1 MCIVAFD
8 DVDIYVQYSV
18 QNKSVGISQILDIS
32 TFHAVLNYSWHN
44 KSLMFCLFIS
54 FQVKSKQVA
63 SEHDSNSGHFSEL
76 STCCVLWS
84 VKISPESV
92 HMSSEIRWLASSWVE
107 RPLRASH
114 YTLPCR
120 ADFELLNLELGLIL
134 RRWCKI
140 DMACNAV
147 MESLIV

>member
-32 TFHAVLNYSWHN
+32 SVHEAVLNDSWHN

-63 SEHDSNSGHFSEL
+63 SGHDSNLGHFSEL
-76 STCCVLWS
+76 SAVCC
-84 VKISPESV
+84 
-92 HMSSEIRWLASSWVE
+92 
-107 RPLRASH
+107 
-114 YTLPCR
+114 
-120 ADFELLNLELGLIL
+120 DQ
-134 RRWCKI
+134 
-140 DMACNAV
+140 
-147 MESLIV
+147 